1 MVADDLSMDLSS
13 EDSFRLNVLLASKPQ
28 AIRIDESAMAVHG
41 LAAQGEAKV
50 SLNPNCRDELYL
62 RRVRELLSGHVTGS
76 PGGYPVFLKRWT
88 RMGQMRQESLEQL
101 LLLGE
106 PEAVVAAVCSPG
118 LSDELARRAW
128 WCMQDAE
135 NARRMLGSPAVVAG
149 RMGPELASF
158 LVEFLPFET
167 ETEKMTESVRLVLQP
182 GLLSEAEQQDLW
194 RRSARRQAYQVGFL
208 LAVPHALP
216 VDSAAHP
223 EQGVIRETYAVLA
236 DSGNPV
242 AEAMIRSHGTAGQ
255 AFFTVL
261 QSVLKKPPTQDVVS
275 AALDAVRL
283 YFASL
288 HPGGDPDLNL
298 EQLRSRAD
306 DALGGAGEDPW
317 LQCLQRDPARRA
329 ALHSLYC
336 LSGLGYGVVRPVFRN
351 TTAIGSLMRRKLEP
365 VLKSVDELITP
376 LR

>member
-1 MVADDLSMDLSS
+1 MDLSS

-41 LAAQGEAKV
+41 LSAQGEAKV

-135 NARRMLGSPAVVAG
+135 NARRMLGSPAVVGG
-149 RMGPELASF
+149 RMGPELARF

-182 GLLSEAEQQDLW
+182 GLLSEQERQDLW

-216 VDSAAHP
+216 VDSAPHP
-223 EQGVIRETYAVLA
+223 EQGAIREAYAALA

-242 AEAMIRSHGTAGQ
+242 AEAMIRTHTAAGQ
-255 AFFTVL
+255 AFFSVL

-283 YFASL
+283 YFPSL

-298 EQLRSRAD
+298 EQLRARAD
-306 DALGGAGEDPW
+306 AALVEAGEAPW

-365 VLKSVDELITP
+365 VLKSVDELIAV